1 MQRTAAFPAFFRRPF
16 SALRGVLALAAA
28 AAGLLVSGC
37 NTTTSEPSDLML
49 FAENAPLPQI
59 VAQGTELAAAE
70 RAAKA
75 QRGCFAVQGEGF
87 SMEPMYVSGTAVVV
101 RVGGYDNLRS
111 GQPVVYR
118 TRSGMTVAH
127 MLVRPTDYGWVA
139 AGLNNNGRDVE
150 LVTADNLVGV
160 ITQAYASRTGSLPKA
175 VAARMALNEQIRS
188 GSKIASMG
196 L

>member
-1 MQRTAAFPAFFRRPF
+1 MHRTAAFPRPVGRPF
-16 SALRGVLALAAA
+16 SALRGVLALAVAV
-28 AAGLLVSGC
+28 AGLMVSGC
-37 NTTTSEPSDLML
+37 NTTISEPSDLML

-59 VAQGTELAAAE
+59 VARGTELAAAE

-75 QRGCFAVQGEGF
+75 QRGCFAAQGEGF

-101 RVGGYDNLRS
+101 RAGGYENLRS

-118 TRSGMTVAH
+118 TRGGLTVAH

-139 AGLNNNGRDVE
+139 AGLNNPGRDVE

-160 ITQAYASRTGSLPKA
+160 ITQAYASKTGSLPKA
-175 VAARMALNEQIRS
+175 VAARIALNEQIRS

>member
-1 MQRTAAFPAFFRRPF
+1 MQRTAAFPALFRRPR

-28 AAGLLVSGC
+28 ALGLLVGGC
-37 NTTTSEPSDLML
+37 NTATSEPSNLML

-59 VAQGTELAAAE
+59 VERGSELAAAE

-101 RVGGYDNLRS
+101 RAGGYENLRC

-127 MLVRPTDYGWVA
+127 MLVRSTDYGWVA
-139 AGLNNNGRDVE
+139 AGLNNGGNDVE

-160 ITQAYASRTGSLPKA
+160 ITQAYASRTGMLPKA
-175 VAARMALNEQIRS
+175 VAARVALNAQIRD
-188 GSKIASMG
+188 GGRIASLG